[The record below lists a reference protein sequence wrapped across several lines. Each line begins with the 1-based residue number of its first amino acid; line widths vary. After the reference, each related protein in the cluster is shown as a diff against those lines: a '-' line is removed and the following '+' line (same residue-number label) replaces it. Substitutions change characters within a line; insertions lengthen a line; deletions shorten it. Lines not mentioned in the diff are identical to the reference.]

1 MKLDH
6 EQYEI
11 LMTALQNYRG
21 ELYINSGDTTVLNK
35 VNDLCQAIEDE
46 KKSIDLDQKRIPVT
60 EDMYKVKETKPIT
73 MEEAV
78 EINPDDS
85 TNVGSETGIEE
96 EYALQGKTKCENCN
110 D

>member
-46 KKSIDLDQKRIPVT
+46 KKSLDLDQKKIPVT
-60 EDMYKVKETKPIT
+60 EDMDKVEKPNPIT
-73 MEEAV
+73 MAEAV
-78 EINPDDS
+78 DISPDTD
-85 TNVGSETGIEE
+85 VGSETGIERD
-96 EYALQGKTKCENCN
+96 YAKQGKPGCGVC
-110 D
+110 DD

>member
-1 MKLDH
+1 
-6 EQYEI
+6 
-11 LMTALQNYRG
+11 
-21 ELYINSGDTTVLNK
+21 
-35 VNDLCQAIEDE
+35 
-46 KKSIDLDQKRIPVT
+46 
-60 EDMYKVKETKPIT
+60 MYKVKETKPIT

-96 EYALQGKTKCENCN
+96 EYALQGKPKCENCN